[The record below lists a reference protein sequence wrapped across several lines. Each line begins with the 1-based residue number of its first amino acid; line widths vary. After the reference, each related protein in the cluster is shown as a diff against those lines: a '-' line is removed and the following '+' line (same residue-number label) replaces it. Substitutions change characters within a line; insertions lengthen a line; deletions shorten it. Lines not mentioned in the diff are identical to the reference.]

1 MSRVRNSVQRLQA
14 VPGLTQNLLV
24 IAVLFALGLAVGGYI
39 LVKQRIVFPWED
51 RISFS
56 AEFDSVPGISPGNGQ
71 ELRVAGVTVGE
82 ITGAEVTDDGRARL
96 TLTMD
101 PDAATIYENAEIELR
116 PKSPLNEMFVN
127 VINVGTPD
135 AGTVE
140 GGETLVAA
148 SDRDPIQVDE
158 VLSHLDTNAREA
170 AGVLLAELDLALV
183 NAPETLPAGVVA
195 TDATLEGLESL
206 SNSLVERRALLAQ
219 LVTGLADVSTG
230 LGQDDER
237 LRDLVG
243 HATDTLG
250 ALAAQDEALRE
261 VLGQFPGLTDDLGD
275 ATEGLIELTS
285 QLDPTLDDLRAAA
298 DALPPALA
306 GVRETVDRLDR
317 TVDLARPFLTDA
329 RPIVGSLRATAVDLR
344 PAIADLRALTPL
356 ADPATSALIDYLPD
370 LADFTYNTNSAMSL
384 EDSTGPILRGLL
396 QVTPESLG
404 IPNPLDNG

>member
-1 MSRVRNSVQRLQA
+1 MSRLRSGVQRIQA
-14 VPGLTQNLLV
+14 VPGLTRNLVV
-24 IAVLFALGLAVGGYI
+24 IAALFALGLAVGGYI
-39 LVKQRIVFPWED
+39 LIKQRIVFPWED

-56 AEFDSVPGISPGNGQ
+56 AEFQAVPGISPGNGQ

-82 ITGAEVTDDGRARL
+82 ITGADVTDEGRALL

-101 PDAATIYENAEIELR
+101 PSAATIYEDAKIELR
-116 PKSPLNEMFVN
+116 PKSPLNEMYVN
-127 VINVGTPD
+127 VIDIGTPA

-148 SDRDPIQVDE
+148 SDRDPIQIDE
-158 VLSHLDTNAREA
+158 VLGHLDTNAREA
-170 AGVLLAELDLALV
+170 AGVLLAELDVALV

-206 SNSLVERRALLAQ
+206 SNKLVERRALLAQ

-237 LRDLVG
+237 LRDLVA

-261 VLGQFPGLTDDLGD
+261 VLNQFPGLTTDLGD
-275 ATEGLIELTS
+275 ATDGLVELTS

-298 DALPPALA
+298 DALPPALT

-317 TVDLARPFLTDA
+317 TVELARPFLTDA
-329 RPIVGSLRATAVDLR
+329 RPIVDDLRVAATDLR

-356 ADPATSALIDYLPD
+356 ADPSTSALLDYLPD
-370 LADFTYNTNSAMSL
+370 LAAFTYNTNSALSV
-384 EDSTGPILRGLL
+384 EDSTGPILRGVL
-396 QVTPESLG
+396 QITPESLG
-404 IPNPLDNG
+404 IPNPLDGD